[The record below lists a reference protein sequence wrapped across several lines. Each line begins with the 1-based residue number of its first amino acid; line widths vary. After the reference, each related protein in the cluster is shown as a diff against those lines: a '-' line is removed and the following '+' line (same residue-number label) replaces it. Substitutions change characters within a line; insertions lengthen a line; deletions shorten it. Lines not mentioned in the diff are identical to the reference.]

1 MGRVRPR
8 RTGRGSELA
17 FCAKMGS
24 SEFKKSL
31 QRKRPIYCDGS
42 FSLEYTWDM
51 DDIFL
56 RGVNLGGWLVLEKW
70 MTPSLFA
77 GTKAIDE
84 YTFMQTPG
92 AVEKIDQHRRS
103 FITEADFKW
112 LRKHGV
118 NAIRIPVGYWVLE
131 GDESYVGARKY
142 LDWAMVMA
150 ERYELKVVIDVHG
163 LPGSQNGWDHSG
175 RVGRALWYKD
185 AAYRQRSVEAVA
197 RIADR
202 YKDSV
207 TLWGIQVINEPRL
220 APYQLVSFYR
230 LRHYYRQVYQRL
242 TGIVPPAV
250 AIIVSDAFAPRLMSG
265 VLRPSSHSVVL
276 DVHLYHMATPFAKW
290 LSVDWFLRKTM
301 RRERMLKRLS
311 RTQPIIIGE
320 WSGVISGETMR
331 HVPKEQHDELFE
343 RYVALQQDVYRTTAG
358 WFYWSYKAEKP
369 GQWNFRSQVEDGLI
383 NVT

>member
-1 MGRVRPR
+1 
-8 RTGRGSELA
+8 
-17 FCAKMGS
+17 
-24 SEFKKSL
+24 
-31 QRKRPIYCDGS
+31 
-42 FSLEYTWDM
+42 M
-51 DDIFL
+51 DNIFL

-77 GTKAIDE
+77 GTEAIDE
-84 YTFMQTPG
+84 YTFIQTPG

-131 GDESYVGARKY
+131 GDEPYVGARKY

-150 ERYELKVVIDVHG
+150 EKYQLKVVIDVHG
-163 LPGSQNGWDHSG
+163 LPGSQNGRDHSG

-207 TLWGIQVINEPRL
+207 ALWGIQVINEPRL

-242 TGIVPPAV
+242 AGIVPPAV

-265 VLRPSSHSVVL
+265 VLHPRP
-276 DVHLYHMATPFAKW
+276 FC
-290 LSVDWFLRKTM
+290 
-301 RRERMLKRLS
+301 
-311 RTQPIIIGE
+311 RT
-320 WSGVISGETMR
+320 
-331 HVPKEQHDELFE
+331 
-343 RYVALQQDVYRTTAG
+343 
-358 WFYWSYKAEKP
+358 
-369 GQWNFRSQVEDGLI
+369 
-383 NVT
+383 